1 MRDLKRHVAPDLDV
15 VQALNAQNGQFCLPK
30 SMRGEMS
37 NGEFQ
42 RRLRQLCER
51 RNLSSEETDQILQ
64 KHCGKKLTAAAGE
77 ETVGLDVA
85 GEVAGGTTSGG
96 AAAVASPANGGGAPL
111 APTTTGSVTV
121 LPTAG
126 KGAKNP
132 LKSVLMNPFLN
143 FTSEVV
149 ADWDPAPAYAEEI
162 SEVGAADLRA
172 GGRATAL
179 PRGRNAFGV
188 RRAGHADRP
197 INPALYTTC
206 GDEKLLKNKPTGG
219 RRNLQNADLLPV
231 EFLKSISVHCLS
243 SSVEE
248 LKGTGGGGGV
258 LDGGFTQ
265 MNSLGSP
272 AGAST
277 TSIPAENKQQTLE
290 VLKQVHDNF
299 IAILSAT
306 GGNTSEMVDT
316 KFYEMLF
323 VENAPLRQLIR
334 RRHPLP
340 REYFHAACLTET
352 VLKMVLLRFRLEGS
366 LTTFQKLCWLFG
378 CMKKQF
384 ARIIAVSEKEAREKV
399 DRHAKVAR
407 SLSESMEIVSEKNME
422 AVADGREPPSDL
434 ETEDPLDN
442 QDEDEELADMQ
453 RRLKETERGKLRRRS
468 MSILVESGR
477 VNVGKNE
484 KRAAEFVSDTGINQT
499 KQHQR
504 DSFDL
509 RDVLRPN
516 FGGLVAGTSQTDGSG
531 AGVWAP
537 LDPEEVTGTV
547 LAAGKLFRRQTHPAK
562 TETQDRQGADHPS
575 PLASFLSRHPLRQLT
590 REDWGIVPIPAHE
603 SPY

>member
-1 MRDLKRHVAPDLDV
+1 
-15 VQALNAQNGQFCLPK
+15 
-30 SMRGEMS
+30 
-37 NGEFQ
+37 
-42 RRLRQLCER
+42 
-51 RNLSSEETDQILQ
+51 
-64 KHCGKKLTAAAGE
+64 
-77 ETVGLDVA
+77 
-85 GEVAGGTTSGG
+85 
-96 AAAVASPANGGGAPL
+96 
-111 APTTTGSVTV
+111 
-121 LPTAG
+121 
-126 KGAKNP
+126 
-132 LKSVLMNPFLN
+132 
-143 FTSEVV
+143 
-149 ADWDPAPAYAEEI
+149 
-162 SEVGAADLRA
+162 
-172 GGRATAL
+172 
-179 PRGRNAFGV
+179 
-188 RRAGHADRP
+188 
-197 INPALYTTC
+197 
-206 GDEKLLKNKPTGG
+206 
-219 RRNLQNADLLPV
+219 
-231 EFLKSISVHCLS
+231 
-243 SSVEE
+243 
-248 LKGTGGGGGV
+248 
-258 LDGGFTQ
+258 
-265 MNSLGSP
+265 
-272 AGAST
+272 
-277 TSIPAENKQQTLE
+277 
-290 VLKQVHDNF
+290 
-299 IAILSAT
+299 
-306 GGNTSEMVDT
+306 
-316 KFYEMLF
+316 
-323 VENAPLRQLIR
+323 
-334 RRHPLP
+334 
-340 REYFHAACLTET
+340 
-352 VLKMVLLRFRLEGS
+352 
-366 LTTFQKLCWLFG
+366 
-378 CMKKQF
+378 MKKQF

-422 AVADGREPPSDL
+422 VLRGNIEAKKAELEEFRASRKKFLSSANRLSPQAVADGREPPSDL

-575 PLASFLSRHPLRQLT
+575 PLASGRRRGLGGFAGSRGAESVAVQALTSAHSEARDKTVFAIHNLTSSFLSRHPLRQLT